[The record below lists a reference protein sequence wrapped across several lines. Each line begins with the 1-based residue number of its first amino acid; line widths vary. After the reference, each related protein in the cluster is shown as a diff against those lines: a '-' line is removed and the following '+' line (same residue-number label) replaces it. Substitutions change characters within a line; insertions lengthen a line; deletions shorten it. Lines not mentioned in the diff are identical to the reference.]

1 MTVPIQ
7 EAAEAL
13 APLLAAGLDD
23 AAGEVV
29 GQGAMRLFDKVRGA
43 LKKSNPGVAEV
54 EEVLRT
60 GLADGTI
67 SADEVRGFLAAQR
80 SGRDSWTVGNVEAG
94 RDANV
99 GNTFLIG
106 GDYKA

>member
-1 MTVPIQ
+1 MTVPIH

-13 APLLAAGLDD
+13 TPLLAAGLDD
-23 AAGEVV
+23 AAGEVA
-29 GQGAMRLFDKVRGA
+29 GQGALRLIDKLRTKLGGS
-43 LKKSNPGVAEV
+43 KPEVAEV
-54 EEVLRT
+54 EDALRV

-67 SADEVRGFLAAQR
+67 SAEEVQAFLAVQS
-80 SGRDSWTVGNVEAG
+80 SGRDSWTVGKVEAG

-99 GNTFLIG
+99 GNTFHIG